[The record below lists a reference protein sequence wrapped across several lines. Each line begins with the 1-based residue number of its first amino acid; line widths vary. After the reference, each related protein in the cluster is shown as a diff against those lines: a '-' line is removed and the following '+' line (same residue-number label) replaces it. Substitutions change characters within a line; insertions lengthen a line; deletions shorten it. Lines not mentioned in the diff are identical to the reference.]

1 MTIQYYCSFYE
12 LSAVRT
18 NIEDPILNAER
29 RIELNRS
36 KAIGS
41 PTYVEFI
48 NRNCRGDR
56 VVDFGFVN
64 HSKETTNL
72 DLESSHATIV
82 KISNSVL
89 AIDIVNF
96 EGRKFDNSRYI
107 IANLL
112 GLGKTPDKESLN
124 FQMLN

>member
-1 MTIQYYCSFYE
+1 M
-12 LSAVRT
+12 RT